1 MKFSVFSDIHYLPGY
16 FISGDGEHLE
26 FIQKRAEENGC
37 DFIIHCGDMTHA
49 AGEPQLDW
57 YIKKY
62 NDFHIPSY
70 HCLGNHDGD
79 SCPLDKV
86 LKLYNMPDGHYY
98 FDCKGVRMIVCDP
111 NYYYEDGVYTHY
123 DMGSHYKHPNT
134 IDYMPPE
141 QLEWLRETID
151 TAEGPCILISHQSF
165 ERQCDGVKN
174 QEEVRKIIN
183 EANEKRPHSVLM
195 CINGHHHRDNIR
207 ILDNVIYFE
216 LNSASFDYMRWPYDG
231 YPKDLVEKYRQIPH
245 TIIYN
250 DPIHAVITVEG
261 TTVTIEGME
270 SSTFMGV
277 GRKDTDNPICDRS
290 GRPVVARVQSAKIT
304 LL

>member
-1 MKFSVFSDIHYLPGY
+1 MKFSLFSDIHYCPGV
-16 FISGDGEHLE
+16 FRSGDEAHLE
-26 FIQKRAEENGC
+26 IIQKRAEKENV
-37 DFIIHCGDMTHA
+37 DFIIHAGDFTH
-49 AGEPQLDW
+49 GPGTDDVREYL
-57 YIKKY
+57 KMY

-70 HCLGNHDGD
+70 HCLGNHDTD
-79 SCPLDKV
+79 RTSYEET
-86 LKLYNMPDGHYY
+86 LKLYNMPDGHYF
-98 FDCKGVRMIVCDP
+98 FDCNGYRMIICDP
-111 NYYYEDGVYTHY
+111 NYYLLDGEYIHY
-123 DMGSHYKHPNT
+123 SLGNYYKHGELR
-134 IDYMPPE
+134 DHMPPE